1 MSPRHYCNRSVKV
14 RAVYHW
20 NEMLAN
26 CQSCQ
31 KWAKAVRFLLASNE
45 LSPFNAFANVY
56 SSFWYFCI
64 LRLFRLF
71 RICLHCNCQ
80 LCQNSDALSIV
91 AVKANKKSK
100 VFTAVKVN
108 RSKKSQY
115 CRWQKINKQNSFW
128 AKFIPKFYNNKEK
141 GGKK

>member
-1 MSPRHYCNRSVKV
+1 MSPCHYCNSSVKV

-20 NEMLAN
+20 NELLTN
-26 CQSCQ
+26 CQSCR
-31 KWAKAVRFLLASNE
+31 KWAKTVRFLLPSNE
-45 LSPFNAFANVY
+45 LLPFNAFANVY
-56 SSFWYFCI
+56 SSFWHFCI
-64 LRLFRLF
+64 LRLF

-91 AVKANKKSK
+91 GVKANKKSK

-115 CRWQKINKQNSFW
+115 CRWQKFNKQNSFLS
-128 AKFIPKFYNNKEK
+128 KIYSKILQ
-141 GGKK
+141 